1 MVWLHKI
8 LIDLRKVKEKQNKV
22 LKELMSV
29 FQSISKY
36 FRSDAVY
43 LNLCSRNL

>member
-8 LIDLRKVKEKQNKV
+8 LIDLRKVEEKQNKV

-29 FQSISKY
+29 FQSISK
-36 FRSDAVY
+36 
-43 LNLCSRNL
+43 